1 MEFLTAALR
10 KRPAVLYPV
19 VTRPNVKIT
28 DREALGS
35 AKQTEAKNGVYSL
48 YKCPQAKGA
57 VILQGSGVG
66 EIFVQEVLP
75 KIKEENL
82 PINAYYVVSAELF
95 DMLSNV
101 EQNKVLPF
109 MELYRAMAITDFTL
123 PTMRRWLKSVK
134 GEEYSLY
141 PFKKGK
147 YLTSGQAAD
156 CYKEAGLDGENQLK
170 QIKEYLQ
177 NLENW
182 Y

>member
-1 MEFLTAALR
+1 
-10 KRPAVLYPV
+10 PV

-28 DREALGS
+28 DRETFRS
-35 AKQTEAKNGVYSL
+35 DSPDKAKNGIYAL
-48 YKCPQAKGA
+48 YKCKQARGT

-82 PINAYYVVSAELF
+82 PVNVYYVVSPELF
-95 DMLSNV
+95 DLLKPT
-101 EQNKVLPF
+101 EQTKVLP
-109 MELYRAMAITDFTL
+109 MSELYRAIAITDFTL
-123 PTMRRWLKSVK
+123 PTMRKWLKSVK
-134 GEEYSLY
+134 GEEMSLY
-141 PFKKGK
+141 PFKHGK

-156 CYKEAGLDGENQLK
+156 CYKEAGLDGEAQYK

-177 NLENW
+177 NVENW